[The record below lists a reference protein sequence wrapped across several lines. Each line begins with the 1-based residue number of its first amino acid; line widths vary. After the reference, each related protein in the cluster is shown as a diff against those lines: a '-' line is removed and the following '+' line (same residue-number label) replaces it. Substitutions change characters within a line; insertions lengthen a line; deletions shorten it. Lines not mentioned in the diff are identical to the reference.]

1 MSYRDK
7 LTLGSVG
14 GQRGIFL
21 QCNKSEKKS
30 VVRRYS
36 PDGSLQWMSE
46 KVQSRHT
53 DGTPKHL
60 HIPILEEGIY
70 EVLGQPKLSGFYALY
85 LNGKG
90 YMSYCPLDRKAA
102 TAVLAKIGSDGLRAA
117 LVAVGKSVY

>member
-7 LTLGSVG
+7 LTLGAVG
-14 GQRGIFL
+14 GRRGIFL

-30 VVRRYS
+30 VVRRHF
-36 PDGSLQWMSE
+36 PDGARQWMSE

-53 DGTPKHL
+53 DGTAKHL

-70 EVLGQPKLSGFYALY
+70 EVLGQPKLSGYYAFY
-85 LNGKG
+85 LNDKG
-90 YMSYCPLDRKAA
+90 YMSYCALDPKLA

-117 LVAVGKSVY
+117 LLAVGKTLY

>member
-7 LTLGSVG
+7 LTLGTVG

-30 VVRRYS
+30 VVGRYFPVGRR
-36 PDGSLQWMSE
+36 QWMSE

-60 HIPILEEGIY
+60 HIPILEEGVY

-85 LNGKG
+85 LNEKG
-90 YMSYCPLDRKAA
+90 YMSYCALDPNMAA
-102 TAVLAKIGSDGLRAA
+102 ALLAKFGSDGLRAA
-117 LVAVGKSVY
+117 LVAMGKAVY